1 MWGDHMDVCV
11 RMAVGRLKELNSDGL
26 QKLIKKDRDY
36 LRNRRWEIE
45 KAEMRA
51 MEVLRGVWLK

>member
-1 MWGDHMDVCV
+1 MRVMYMDVKV
-11 RMAVGRLKELNSDGL
+11 MGAIERLKQLDSNKLQELL
-26 QKLIKKDRDY
+26 KADRDY